1 VTAEDKN
8 MASRASSNGSP
19 VEVPIVRLQEWAH
32 HPTQGANNEQSC
44 RELLEALPAAIYTTD
59 AAGRITFYN
68 QAAVELA
75 GHRPKLGAD
84 QWCISWRLSW
94 PDGTPMT
101 HDECPMAIALKK
113 DRAVRGAEII
123 VERPDG
129 TRVPILPYPTP
140 LHDASGRLI
149 GGVNM
154 LVDISDRKKAEQA
167 MRRLN
172 AVLEQDVEE
181 RTQELEQTSAR
192 LQERERDFRMLVQS
206 VTDYA
211 IFMLDPN
218 GIVTNWNAGA
228 ERIKGYRSG
237 EIIGRHFSCFYTE
250 EDRAAGLPRRAL
262 ATAARD
268 GRFEMEGWR
277 VRKGGERFWAN
288 VVIDPIRDDTGRLVG
303 FAKVTRDITER
314 RKAEEALAESAA
326 LARGIIDTALDAFV
340 QIDET
345 GTVLE
350 WNSQAEAVF
359 GWSRRDAV
367 GKSLATLIL
376 PPSERSHHRKGLERF
391 LRNAEARM
399 LGRRVQ
405 MQALRRDGK
414 KITVEL
420 SITAL
425 RRGERY
431 LFNGFIRDLTEK
443 LAAEEQ
449 LHHALKMETIG
460 QLTGGVAH
468 DFNNLLTAIIGNLE
482 VLTAKLPERGSAARY
497 LEVALRAA
505 WRGSG
510 LTEQLLAFSRRQEIR
525 PEIVCVERLLGSIT
539 ALCQRAVGEGIE
551 IFVLPQPNLWTCRI
565 DPGQFEAALLNLAAN
580 ARDAMDG
587 SGRLTIAASN
597 VVIGPRDDAELAAG
611 QYVAVSVSDTGCGM
625 SKDVLARAFE
635 PFYTTKEVGKGTGL
649 GLSQVCGFAKQS
661 GGTARIE
668 SKKGKGTTVRLYLP
682 KVEGEIRAERSLGDL
697 SLAPGGAASVLIVED
712 NRDVRDRVTEV
723 LSHLGYR
730 VSAATNTREA
740 LAALERDGS
749 VQLMLSD
756 IVLPGGVSGI
766 ELARAAQKLRPDLKV
781 LLTSGYVAEQ
791 TKADLMRSKFP
802 LISKP
807 YRPAELAAKLEEIL
821 TKQISL

>member
-1 VTAEDKN
+1 
-8 MASRASSNGSP
+8 MASRASANGSP
-19 VEVPIVRLQEWAH
+19 VEVSIVRLHEWAR
-32 HPTQGANNEQSC
+32 HPTQGANNERSC

-68 QAAVELA
+68 QAAAELA
-75 GHRPKLGAD
+75 GRRPELGDD
-84 QWCISWRLSW
+84 QWCISWRLFW
-94 PDGTPMT
+94 PDGTPMRL
-101 HDECPMAIALKK
+101 DECPMAIALKE

-129 TRVPILPYPTP
+129 IRVPILPYPTP
-140 LHDASGRLI
+140 LHDASGRLV

-167 MRRLN
+167 MCRLN
-172 AVLEQDVEE
+172 AMLEQNVEE
-181 RTQELEQTSAR
+181 RIQELEQTSAR
-192 LQERERDFRMLVQS
+192 LHQSEREFRMLVQS

-211 IFMLDPN
+211 IFMLDPR

-228 ERIKGYRSG
+228 ERIKGYRRD
-237 EIIGRHFSCFYTE
+237 EITGRHFSCFYTE
-250 EDRAAGLPRRAL
+250 EDRAVGLPQRAL

-288 VVIDPIRDDTGRLVG
+288 VVIDPIRDDAGRLLG

-314 RKAEEALAESAA
+314 RKAQEALAESAA

-340 QIDET
+340 QIDDT

-350 WNSQAEAVF
+350 WNPEAETVF
-359 GWSRRDAV
+359 GWSRREAV
-367 GKSLATLIL
+367 GSKLGTLIL
-376 PPSERSHHRKGLERF
+376 PPSERPRHQKGLERF
-391 LRNAEARM
+391 LRNAEARL

-443 LAAEEQ
+443 LVAEEQ

-468 DFNNLLTAIIGNLE
+468 DFNNLLTAIVGNLE
-482 VLTAKLPERGSAARY
+482 VLKAKLPERGSAARY
-497 LEVALRAA
+497 LDAALHAA

-525 PEIVCVERLLGSIT
+525 AEIVNLTRLLSNVMI
-539 ALCQRAVGEGIE
+539 LCQKAVGEGIE
-551 IFVLPQPNLWTCRI
+551 ISLHLQENLWTCRV
-565 DPGQFEAALLNLAAN
+565 DPGQFEAALLNLAVN
-580 ARDAMDG
+580 ARDAMSA
-587 SGRLTIAASN
+587 SGRLTVTADNI
-597 VVIGPRDDAELAAG
+597 VIGAGDAVELDAG
-611 QYVAVSVSDTGCGM
+611 EYVVVSVSDTGCGM
-625 SKDVLARAFE
+625 SKDVLQQAFE

-649 GLSQVCGFAKQS
+649 GLSQVYGFCKQS
-661 GGTARIE
+661 GGIARIE

-682 KVEGEIRAERSLGDL
+682 RATGQTSDERSLLDL
-697 SLAPGGAASVLIVED
+697 SHAASGNATVVLVED
-712 NRDVRDRVTEV
+712 NRGVREMITEL
-723 LSHLGYR
+723 LSHLGYT
-730 VSAATNTREA
+730 VLAATTGSEA
-740 LAALERDGS
+740 LATLQRDDS
-749 VQLMLSD
+749 VQLLLSD
-756 IVLPGGVSGI
+756 IVLPGGVSGL
-766 ELARAAQKLRPDLKV
+766 ELARAARKLKPDLNV
-781 LLTSGYVAEQ
+781 LLTSGYVAEE
-791 TKADLMRSKFP
+791 TKSDLERSEFQFIP
-802 LISKP
+802 KP
-807 YRPAELAAKLEEIL
+807 YRLAELAAKLDEAL
-821 TKQISL
+821 TK